1 MFNGKAFDKK
11 VVIVAGA
18 GKAPV
23 RPWPEH
29 GVWGAVVGQGRADR
43 ATGGIAMSNTAH
55 APSNGAD
62 RTSKPLRHMPAPSP
76 RFFV

>member
-1 MFNGKAFDKK
+1 MFNGKALDKK

-18 GKAPV
+18 GEPPFG
-23 RPWPEH
+23 RGQH
-29 GVWGAVVGQGRADR
+29 GVRVAVVGQGRVDR
-43 ATGGIAMSNTAH
+43 ARGGIAMSNTAY